1 MKFKEKKELLA
12 AAKLY
17 RPFPIDEEEVQ
28 FYKIDGVYRGIH
40 FGEYG
45 YYVFSAVKMC
55 LKKWKRQ
62 KLEHNNGDNNDE

>member
-17 RPFPIDEEEVQ
+17 APFNVNEEDVV
-28 FYKIDGVYRGIH
+28 FYKIDGVYRGVR

-62 KLEHNNGDNNDE
+62 KLKNNNGE